1 MKFVLFIAAAVILT
15 RDPTGKWAGDP
26 LQPWFESLRNRAG
39 LYCCAKAD
47 GHPLD
52 DDEWDMKSNNYRVF
66 LNGEWT
72 VVPDDTVI
80 SVPNKLG
87 KAIVWFQ
94 NPGEL
99 PWGGNTSTPILCFI
113 PGSEV

>member
-1 MKFVLFIAAAVILT
+1 MLHC
-15 RDPTGKWAGDP
+15 
-26 LQPWFESLRNRAG
+26 SLG
-39 LYCCAKAD
+39 LNLCAIGLGCICCAKAD
-47 GHPLD
+47 GHRLD
-52 DDEWDMKSNNYRVF
+52 DDEWDMKGNNYRVF

-80 SVPNKLG
+80 LGPNKLD

-94 NPGEL
+94 KPGEL
-99 PWGGNTSTPILCFI
+99 AWGGNTGTPILCFI